1 LEAQI
6 GKLDFFSNTKSKGAR
21 KKKKFKQKKRIVIF
35 CFKFFEEKTLDPF

>member
-21 KKKKFKQKKRIVIF
+21 KKKNLNKRRG
-35 CFKFFEEKTLDPF
+35 L